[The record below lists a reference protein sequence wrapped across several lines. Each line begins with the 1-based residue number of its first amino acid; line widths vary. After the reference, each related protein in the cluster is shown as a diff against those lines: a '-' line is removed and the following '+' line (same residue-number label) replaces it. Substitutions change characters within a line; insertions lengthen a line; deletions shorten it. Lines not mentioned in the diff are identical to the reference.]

1 MGTGSARKQV
11 NLPENC
17 WKVIILYV
25 FYKDKVRKTAEA
37 KNGQRFVIYKKK
49 DGKVIDNNF
58 VWLLV

>member
-1 MGTGSARKQV
+1 M
-11 NLPENC
+11 
-17 WKVIILYV
+17 YV